1 MRLSNLTWPKAEEY
15 FKEQGITPRQ
25 TMEMSTM
32 DLLIEFAKIGMG
44 VSAVIREFVLKEL
57 HEGSLIEVPVPVRI
71 PKRAA
76 GFAYQEANQ
85 NEALRSFLRSTR

>member
-1 MRLSNLTWPKAEEY
+1 MTRRYVDEY
-15 FKEQGITPRQ
+15 MSQNNIYPRQ
-25 TMEMSTM
+25 ILEVTTM

>member
-1 MRLSNLTWPKAEEY
+1 
-15 FKEQGITPRQ
+15 
-25 TMEMSTM
+25 M